1 MAAGG
6 KARAA
11 ARQYNTGDASGSE
24 ERMNPAEGAA
34 MQVARRGL
42 SALFFSGLLTA
53 LLGAVLPVWRY
64 HIEPDYVLIGHYF
77 LLQNLGILAGA
88 MGGAKV
94 LARRGVSF
102 TLALGCGLACAALLL
117 LAAFCPPASVWGR
130 LGGLLLAGLAA
141 GVINQG
147 GMHAITPAYELHRA
161 ATLNLSGILFGAGC
175 LACALFV
182 SGTFFVYTAPS
193 LLILLAVLPGLA
205 AGLYARMPAAPDVLL
220 PHRDWREA
228 LAEFRTPSALL
239 FAALLFFQ
247 SGNEGALAGWLA
259 LFLTQRIGC
268 SPAASLGLLAVYWA
282 ALLVGRVAA
291 QWALGRVRH
300 GRMLAGA
307 VAAQI
312 FGCTALFFTDN
323 LFGAA
328 VGVLLAGG
336 GFSVIL
342 PLVLEKIGDRF
353 PRYHPALFNGIFS
366 IALTGGLLAPA
377 TLGYFAHFAGIGVV
391 MGLPVLGAMMVVLL
405 SVALWLEARLSA
417 A

>member
-1 MAAGG
+1 
-6 KARAA
+6 
-11 ARQYNTGDASGSE
+11 
-24 ERMNPAEGAA
+24 MNVADGAA

-64 HIEPDYVLIGHYF
+64 HLEPDYIQIGNYF

-88 MGGAKV
+88 AWGAK
-94 LARRGVSF
+94 LLGRRSIGHV
-102 TLALGCGLACAALLL
+102 LALGCGIACAALLV

-130 LGGLLLAGLAA
+130 LAGLLLTGAAA

-147 GMHAITPAYELHRA
+147 GMHAIAPAYELHRT

-175 LACALFV
+175 LVCALFV

-193 LLILLAVLPGLA
+193 LLVLLAALPGLA
-205 AGLYARMPAAPDVLL
+205 AGVYARMPSAPEVLL
-220 PHRDWREA
+220 PERGWREA
-228 LAEFRTPSALL
+228 LEEFKTPAAIL

-259 LFLTQRIGC
+259 LFLTQRLGT
-268 SPAASLGLLAVYWA
+268 SPATSLSLLALYWA
-282 ALLVGRVAA
+282 ALLLGRVAA
-291 QWALGRVRH
+291 QWALTRVPH

-323 LFGAA
+323 LFGAT

-366 IALTGGLLAPA
+366 VALTGGLLAPA
-377 TLGYFAHFAGIGVV
+377 SLGYLAHFAGVGVV

-405 SVALWLEARLSA
+405 SLAIWLEAKLSA

>member
-1 MAAGG
+1 MNAA
-6 KARAA
+6 
-11 ARQYNTGDASGSE
+11 D
-24 ERMNPAEGAA
+24 GAA
-34 MQVARRGL
+34 MLVARRGI
-42 SALFFSGLLTA
+42 SALFFSGILTA

-64 HIEPDYVLIGHYF
+64 HIEPQYALIGHYF
-77 LLQNLGILAGA
+77 LIQNLGILAGA
-88 MGGAKV
+88 MAGGRLIA
-94 LARRGVSF
+94 ARGVRVG
-102 TLALGCGLACAALLL
+102 LALGCGLACAALLV

-130 LGGLLLAGLAA
+130 FTGLLMAGLSA
-141 GVINQG
+141 GIINQS
-147 GMHAITPAYELHRA
+147 GMHAITPAYELHRT

-175 LACALFV
+175 FACALFV
-182 SGTFFVYTAPS
+182 SGAFFVYTAPS
-193 LLILLAVLPGLA
+193 LLVLLAAMPGLA
-205 AGLYARMPAAPDVLL
+205 AGVYARTPPAPKFVL
-220 PHRDWREA
+220 PGRRWREA
-228 LAEFRTPSALL
+228 LGDLRTPAALL

-259 LFLTQRIGC
+259 LFLTQRLGA
-268 SPAASLGLLAVYWA
+268 SPATSLGLLALYWA

-291 QWALGRVRH
+291 QWALARVRH
-300 GRMLAGA
+300 GRMLAWA

-323 LFGAA
+323 LFGAT

-366 IALTGGLLAPA
+366 LALTGGLLAPA
-377 TLGYFAHFAGIGVV
+377 SLGYFAHFFGIGIV

-405 SVALWLEARLSA
+405 SLAIWLEAKLNA